1 MSVHMDARKVGHR
14 GEMMTV
20 GLGAGTNDHKASA
33 LEVQITM
40 QTIIAGYAKAG

>member
-20 GLGAGTNDHKASA
+20 GLGAGTNDPRSPA

-40 QTIIAGYAKAG
+40 EAIVV